1 MSGFSYDGHV
11 NVCVCKCKS
20 ICVMWGHL
28 LRAWVP
34 CSFQDRCDGD
44 GFHDYIKNQAS
55 SSAAAEEY
63 TLEMLENFEG
73 SLNKGSLL
81 PLEPSTC

>member
-34 CSFQDRCDGD
+34 CSFQHRCDGN
-44 GFHDYIKNQAS
+44 GFHDYIRKNQAS
-55 SSAAAEEY
+55 SSAAAEEH
-63 TLEMLENFEG
+63 TLEMLENFGG
-73 SLNKGSLL
+73 SLNKGSLI
-81 PLEPSTC
+81 PLEP